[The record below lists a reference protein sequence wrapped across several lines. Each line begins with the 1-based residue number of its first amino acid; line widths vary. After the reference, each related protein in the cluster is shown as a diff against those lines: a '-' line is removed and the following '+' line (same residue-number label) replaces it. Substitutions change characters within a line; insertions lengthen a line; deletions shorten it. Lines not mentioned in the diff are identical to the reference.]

1 MKYNDFL
8 ELLDSLTELEDFS
21 SGEGVSDTV
30 IQSAEKLLNI
40 KFSPQIKK
48 YLGEYSYI
56 EFDGVELYG
65 IVNENF
71 TSDVTEGCMVE
82 WAISERTESDLNP
95 NYIPIKFEDDG
106 NMVFFDFGDIN
117 SDGEPKV
124 ISASF
129 DGETYVKDCDLA
141 EDFGEYL
148 KDLIEEIEE

>member
-8 ELLDSLTELEDFS
+8 ELMDSLTELEDFS

-56 EFDGVELYG
+56 ELDGIELYG

-71 TSDVTEGCMVE
+71 TSEVTEGCMVE

-148 KDLIEEIEE
+148 NDLIEEIEE